1 MKFCED
7 TLSVLKNFSGI
18 NQSIM
23 FRDGNTI
30 KTISPQKT
38 VMASAT
44 IKENI
49 PGSAA
54 VYDLSRFLST
64 LSLMNDPEIEFQND
78 KFVIYNGRSKSNYT
92 YAAENMIVTP
102 PEKEIRL
109 PSVDVSIKVSW
120 DDIQSVIRAAGV
132 LQVGDV
138 AFTGA
143 DGKLTMSATD
153 SKNPSADSYSV
164 ELSNYEGS
172 PFNMHI
178 KVENLKLMPAD
189 YEIELSQAGMSHFK
203 SENVE
208 YWIAVQSN

>member
-18 NQSIM
+18 NQSIL
-23 FRDGNTI
+23 FQDGNTL

-44 IKENI
+44 IKESI
-49 PGSAA
+49 PSKAA

-64 LSLMNDPEIEFQND
+64 LSLMNDPDIDFQSD
-78 KFVIYNGRSKSNYT
+78 KFVIQNGRSKSKYT
-92 YAAENMIVTP
+92 FAAENMIVTP
-102 PEKEIRL
+102 PNKEIRL

-132 LQVGDV
+132 LQVGDI
-138 AFTGA
+138 AFTAA
-143 DGKLTMSATD
+143 DGKLYMSAKD
-153 SKNPSADSYSV
+153 SKNPSSDSYDV
-164 ELSNYEGS
+164 ELSDYDGEA
-172 PFNMHI
+172 FDMCI

-189 YEIELSQAGMSHFK
+189 YEIELSRAGMSHFK